1 MAKFVRKFTKRIFI
15 ISNIIVVVFFLL
27 ACANFYLSPQQW
39 WFIAIIGLAFPYLL
53 ILIFSFVVFW
63 AVFRSRWIFLPL
75 AALIL
80 GFTNIRALIGFNF
93 FSRFNKQKET
103 NSIRVLTWNV
113 SWFDEQ
119 TKEDKRKKSNRKEML
134 QFIREQQADI
144 LCFQEFLE
152 KDLGGSTYNNVEEIT
167 AMGYPFNYWVGD
179 YIKRQG
185 KLVAGAAIFS
195 KYPIIGSYKNQYP
208 GSRKERAAE
217 SLISVDLDVQ
227 GKTIRVFT
235 THLQSILLKKDDYRN
250 LEIIKNADD
259 SLMQASRSIV
269 RKLRTGYYYR
279 VNQAKMARQQLD
291 ESPYPEIIC
300 GDFNDVP
307 NSYTYA
313 TIKSNRQ
320 DAFIEQGS
328 GIGRTF
334 SNIAPTLRI
343 DYILVNK
350 KLKVIQSKR
359 IVLPYSDHY
368 PVLADLQ
375 WR

>member
-53 ILIFSFVVFW
+53 ILIFSLVVFW

-75 AALIL
+75 AVLIL

-93 FSRFNKQKET
+93 FSRFNKQKEI

-134 QFIREQQADI
+134 QFVREQQADV

-152 KDLGGSTYNNVEEIT
+152 KDLGGSSYNNVEEIT
-167 AMGYPFNYWVGD
+167 AMGYPYNYWVGD

-195 KYPIIGSYKNQYP
+195 KYPIIGSYKTQYP

-227 GKTIRVFT
+227 GKTLRVFT

-313 TIKSNRQ
+313 TIKGNRQ

-334 SNIAPTLRI
+334 SNVAPTLRI
-343 DYILVNK
+343 DYILVSK
-350 KLKVIQSKR
+350 KLRVIQSKR